1 MNGNLKVLQVSHAKF
16 LLKEKRMYKNVNI
29 HFRDNDSHTLKLS
42 NGKEATLKFNAMT
55 IEAKSLFLEA
65 DGWIAEETPTMLQ
78 LRFYPQI
85 EAASRRA
92 GNTL

>member
-1 MNGNLKVLQVSHAKF
+1 MNGNLKVSRVSRTKF

-42 NGKEATLKFNAMT
+42 NGKEVILTFNAMT
-55 IEAKSLFLEA
+55 IEAESLFLEA

-85 EAASRRA
+85 EKLPRV
-92 GNTL
+92 